1 MNKNRV
7 FVRIYLDYPRND
19 IRSDLNVYEKAFL
32 TWLDESP
39 LANLSY
45 TQEVFHS
52 MIPLVN
58 EQSFRTFQ
66 RMLKKLKEMGI
77 IEVTVK
83 NNLSDI
89 ELITL
94 DRNKLK
100 TQEKRHIDTSQC
112 QCNKINT
119 PLCINA

>member
-1 MNKNRV
+1 MNRSRV

-58 EQSFRTFQ
+58 DQSFRTFQ

-112 QCNKINT
+112 QCNKINN

>member
-1 MNKNRV
+1 MNRSRV
-7 FVRIYLDYPRND
+7 FVKIYLDYPRND

-52 MIPLVN
+52 MIPVVN
-58 EQSFRTFQ
+58 EQSFRTYQ

-94 DRNKLK
+94 DRNKL
-100 TQEKRHIDTSQC
+100 EKRHIDTSQC
-112 QCNKINT
+112 QCNKINDA
-119 PLCINA
+119 LCVNA

>member
-1 MNKNRV
+1 MNRSRV

-58 EQSFRTFQ
+58 DQSFRTFQ

-112 QCNKINT
+112 QYNKINN